1 MVDNLLNIFR
11 TYRIFDVSKALMVSD
26 PGTQSSS
33 LKGPGLVNTLWRCF
47 LRGVSEIIND
57 KSEKIGNLTT

>member
-1 MVDNLLNIFR
+1 MVNDLLNHFG
-11 TYRIFDVSKALMVSD
+11 TYRIFDVSKAPMVSG

-57 KSEKIGNLTT
+57 KSEKKGHLTT